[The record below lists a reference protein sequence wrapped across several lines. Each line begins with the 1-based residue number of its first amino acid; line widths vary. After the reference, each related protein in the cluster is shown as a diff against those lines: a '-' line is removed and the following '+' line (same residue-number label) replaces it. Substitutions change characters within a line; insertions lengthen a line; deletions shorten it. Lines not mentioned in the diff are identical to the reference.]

1 MTKYRLAILASHVIQ
16 YQAPLYRM
24 LAARPEIDL
33 TVYYCSSDGAREYF
47 DRDMGANV
55 TWNVS
60 LLDGYE
66 HRFLR
71 NFSPFGRGTRFFRYI
86 HPSIVSTLRS
96 ERPDALL
103 LMLGWGDLTSWLA
116 IAACR
121 LSGIPLMLNGDSS
134 SVPRLAGLGAAMR
147 DRVLRAL
154 FRRAAAFLVT
164 GTRNADYYLHYGANP
179 RLFFPMPF
187 AADNERFRLSSQL
200 SAEERI
206 RIRREWS
213 ADEDTVVFLFSG
225 KLIRRKNPDHLLQ
238 ALRRMQAR
246 EQVRVVF
253 MGDGVLRQ
261 ELETL
266 AQREA
271 LPVSFLG
278 FVNQAAMPAIYGAAD
293 VLVLPSSY
301 EPRGIVV
308 NEAMASGMTAIVS
321 DRVGSVGEGDLLVDD
336 ETGFVVPLGDIDA
349 LAARFD
355 ALASNREL
363 LRQLK
368 EAARTRIASWN
379 YEADVEGILDALR
392 FIREGE
398 LPASRPRF
406 VAGSVGRF
414 I

>member
-24 LAARPEIDL
+24 LAAHPEIDL

-60 LLDGYE
+60 LLDGYN

-71 NFSPFGRGTRFFRYI
+71 NFSPFGKATRFFRYI
-86 HPSIVSTLRS
+86 HPSIVSFLRS

-121 LSGIPLMLNGDSS
+121 LAGIPLMLNGDSS
-134 SVPRLAGLGAAMR
+134 SVPRVTGLGAAVR

-164 GTRNADYYLHYGANP
+164 GTRNADYYLHYGANA

-187 AADNERFRLSSQL
+187 AADNDRFRLSSEL
-200 SAEERI
+200 SREERM
-206 RIRREWS
+206 RIRSEWS

-225 KLIRRKNPDHLLQ
+225 KLIPRKNPDHLLR
-238 ALRRMQAR
+238 ALRQMRSCKCA
-246 EQVRVVF
+246 RVVF

-261 ELETL
+261 ELEAS
-266 AQREA
+266 AQRDA

-278 FVNQAAMPAIYGAAD
+278 FVNQADMPAIYGAAD

-321 DRVGSVGEGDLLVDD
+321 DRVGSVGEGDLLVDG
-336 ETGFVVPLGDIDA
+336 ETGFVVPLGDVDA

-355 ALASNREL
+355 ALASDREL
-363 LRQLK
+363 LRRLK
-368 EAARTRIASWN
+368 QASRTRIASWS

-398 LPASRPRF
+398 LPRNRPRF
-406 VAGSVGRF
+406 INGSFGGSV
-414 I
+414 